1 MFTKLFELAK
11 KRNIESLELFVYD
24 KEELEIGLFHG
35 EIDTYNVSSLKT
47 VSARGIYNGQ
57 IN

>member
-1 MFTKLFELAK
+1 LAEEEANNMFTKLFELAK

-35 EIDTYNVSSLKT
+35 EIDT
-47 VSARGIYNGQ
+47 
-57 IN
+57 